1 MAKIFYITTPL
12 YYVNASPHIG
22 HSYTTV
28 AADCLARYH
37 RLKGESVFFLTG
49 TDEHGQK
56 IEQAAAASGK
66 TPSVFVDEVVERF
79 ASLWKLLSISH
90 DDFVRTTQPRH
101 TQVVQACLT
110 KLRQEG
116 KLQQASYEGWY
127 CTPCETFWT
136 DEELKLKPGTTVT
149 CGNCGRGVERVKEDG
164 WYLPLRQHQDW
175 LRGFLASHPTF
186 IQPQTRYN
194 EIASLLEQPL
204 PECLCITRPRNRV
217 AWGISV
223 PFSPQHVTYV
233 WFDALLNYVSV
244 PGYLTDGTRFESLWP
259 ADAQFIGK
267 DILRHHAVYWPIIL
281 HALGLSDEQMPRTIF
296 AHGWWKIGEQKI
308 SKSRGNIVD
317 PTVVVKEFLKDQPY
331 AADVYRYFLLR
342 EVPFGQDGSFSE
354 DAIAKRL
361 STDLANDLGNLVHR
375 TLSMIERYSD
385 GRLPQAGPVGC
396 AVEDVPLRDEAMGLA
411 KQLDER
417 LPALDF
423 SGALKAV
430 CHLITHANRYIEST
444 APWQL
449 ATEKDSARLHT
460 VLAMLAEVIRIAA
473 ITLSPF
479 MPSVA
484 EAMWEQLG
492 LQNVPR
498 RWLDAAQWPT
508 LTAGQPLGTRSV
520 LFPKVSS

>member
-1 MAKIFYITTPL
+1 MKTFYLTTPL
-12 YYVNASPHIG
+12 YYVNAAPHIG

-28 AADCLARYH
+28 AADCLARYR
-37 RLKGESVFFLTG
+37 RLKGDPVFFLTG

-56 IEQAAAASGK
+56 VEQAAVASGK
-66 TPSVFVDEVVERF
+66 TPSVFVNDVVERF
-79 ASLWKLLSISH
+79 TSLWKLLNISH

-136 DEELKLKPGTTVT
+136 EQELQLKPGTTVT

-164 WYLPLRQHQDW
+164 WHLPLRQHQDW
-175 LRGFLASHPTF
+175 LRAFLRDHPAF
-186 IQPQTRYN
+186 IQPKTRYN
-194 EIASLLEQPL
+194 EIASLLEQSL

-217 AWGISV
+217 AWGIEV

-233 WFDALLNYVSV
+233 WFDALLNYISV
-244 PGYLTDGTRFESLWP
+244 PGYPDDQRFASLWP
-259 ADAQFIGK
+259 ADVQFIGK

-281 HALGLSDEQMPRTIF
+281 HALGLTDEQMPKMIF
-296 AHGWWKIGEQKI
+296 AHGWWKIGEQKM
-308 SKSRGNIVD
+308 SKSLGNIVD
-317 PTVVVKEFLKDQPY
+317 PSVVVSVFLKSQPY

-361 STDLANDLGNLVHR
+361 ETDLANDLGNLVHR
-375 TLSMIERYSD
+375 TLSMIERYSQ
-385 GRLPQAGPVGC
+385 GRLPGLGPVGC
-396 AVEDVPLRDEAMGLA
+396 AVEDMPLRDEAVGLV

-417 LPALDF
+417 LPVLDF
-423 SGALKAV
+423 SGALEAV
-430 CHLITHANRYIEST
+430 FHLITHANRYIEST

-449 ATEKDSARLHT
+449 AKGKDSTRLQT
-460 VLAMLAEVIRIAA
+460 VLTTLAEVIRVVAIA
-473 ITLSPF
+473 LSPF

-484 EAMWEQLG
+484 QAIWEQLG
-492 LQNVPR
+492 LRDVPR
-498 RWLDAAQWPT
+498 RWPDATQWPT
-508 LTAGQPLGTRSV
+508 LTAGQSLGTRHV
-520 LFPKVSS
+520 LFPRAASA